1 MLTAETPTTAITSST
16 RERPAAA
23 RKRLHAVS
31 LTVLTEFVASVSCP
45 RPVSTW
51 AAPNTSPNSCQP
63 PSLSTNQRTAQSIFF
78 LPVFNLV
85 VCHSP
90 LFFQLVVSSFHL
102 CVWAESSRIM
112 NHETRVWILIWLR
125 RIKLRRVIWL
135 ATFQTC
141 PSPCAHGWLVD
152 LMSLDRKPWLVR
164 WEMAEMGLD
173 EQRWQ
178 LVDESAS
185 G

>member
-1 MLTAETPTTAITSST
+1 MTDVNSRNANDCNRFKHT
-16 RERPAAA
+16 RETR
-23 RKRLHAVS
+23 RSQEEITCR
-31 LTVLTEFVASVSCP
+31 EFNGPDWLCCFCFLSS
-45 RPVSTW
+45 SS
-51 AAPNTSPNSCQP
+51 AAPNTSPNNCQP
-63 PSLSTNQRTAQSIFF
+63 HSLSTNQRTAQSIFF

-85 VCHSP
+85 VCP
-90 LFFQLVVSSFHL
+90 RFFQLVVSSFHL
-102 CVWAESSRIM
+102 WAKSSRKM
-112 NHETRVWILIWLR
+112 NRETRVWILIWLR

-141 PSPCAHGWLVD
+141 PSPRVHGWLVD
-152 LMSLDRKPWLVR
+152 LMSLDRKLWLVR
-164 WEMAEMGLD
+164 WEMAAMGLD